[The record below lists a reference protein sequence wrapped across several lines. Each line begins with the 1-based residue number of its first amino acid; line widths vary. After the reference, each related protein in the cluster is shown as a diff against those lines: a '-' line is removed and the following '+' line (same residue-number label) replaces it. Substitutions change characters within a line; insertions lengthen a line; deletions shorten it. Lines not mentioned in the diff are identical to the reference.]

1 MKLYYIYTFKLTF
14 ILLILISTTISCTF
28 FNKSSTENEYSTDQ
42 YTFTNSVV
50 IPLENRPILKI
61 STPGIAIE
69 SISFDVI
76 LPDNISFTI
85 GSLSN
90 IGNTQPPDENI
101 YQYILINHSK
111 SNSRHYLSNI
121 HFAVEHNWISDSNQN
136 IVLQHFSGKWNK
148 LPTLNVDSN
157 KTHAIYKS
165 STNQFGLFAITLNKT
180 NTIKKPLDSSEKT
193 SLSSS
198 ITSKKKNDIA
208 ESTQKKY
215 SEKELSTKN
224 ITTNL
229 PLSSPTTL
237 PSNILPQVIPTTQI
251 STNTNATVSKNNI
264 LNQSKTTSI
273 PTITPTTTPTPI
285 RTIKTTPS
293 PTPTPIVAQ
302 TAVTTATAVAQ
313 ANRPTPQPTRTP
325 IPTPARPTPPT
336 CLVWTNENPLSFTSS
351 NNTLGITFNPS
362 NGSNVYKNPDSDNL
376 ILLTIKFPYKVS
388 LLKATLIN
396 SDQIGIDIKN
406 SFMSSDQII
415 FSTIQTV
422 EIGKKYNLFIS
433 ARHPSGNII
442 GPVNSSFDVM
452 LPATEIP
459 IKPGWNLISMPILPE
474 DNDLNN
480 VLQNSYVSKIM
491 TTDPNNSQWKN
502 TDVLPCTPEKH
513 LQDIKELS
521 NLSTPQ
527 GYWFFTSRP
536 ETIVIKHNE
545 TISYNSINAHLSN
558 LKEGWNLINVISSEK
573 IGTFVKADEYLQTVT
588 WTEGYGYDKTSKL
601 YYSFKPNT
609 NSSLEVGYGYYIKII
624 KNNTD

>member
-1 MKLYYIYTFKLTF
+1 MNYYIIF
-14 ILLILISTTISCTF
+14 LLLLSCIVLINC
-28 FNKSSTENEYSTDQ
+28 NDKPKSELIIEPT
-42 YTFTNSVV
+42 
-50 IPLENRPILKI
+50 LK
-61 STPGIAIE
+61 TQ
-69 SISFDVI
+69 
-76 LPDNISFTI
+76 TI
-85 GSLSN
+85 GSPN
-90 IGNTQPPDENI
+90 PTEDPKNQQFPPT
-101 YQYILINHSK
+101 LINTSTK
-111 SNSRHYLSNI
+111 STDDPPLKLTSTPTSLPT
-121 HFAVEHNWISDSNQN
+121 ISD
-136 IVLQHFSGKWNK
+136 
-148 LPTLNVDSN
+148 
-157 KTHAIYKS
+157 
-165 STNQFGLFAITLNKT
+165 
-180 NTIKKPLDSSEKT
+180 
-193 SLSSS
+193 
-198 ITSKKKNDIA
+198 
-208 ESTQKKY
+208 
-215 SEKELSTKN
+215 
-224 ITTNL
+224 TTNKR
-229 PLSSPTTL
+229 
-237 PSNILPQVIPTTQI
+237 I
-251 STNTNATVSKNNI
+251 STF
-264 LNQSKTTSI
+264 TS
-273 PTITPTTTPTPI
+273 PITPTLTSSTYTPTP
-285 RTIKTTPS
+285 TVTPDTTATPRPTMTPTMTPTLTPSTYTPTPTVTPDPTATPRPTMTPTPPAPPS

-302 TAVTTATAVAQ
+302 TDAASTTAAAQ
-313 ANRPTPQPTRTP
+313 AKRPTPQPTRTP

-442 GPVNSSFDVM
+442 GPVNSSFNVM
-452 LPATEIP
+452 LPATEIS
-459 IKPGWNLISMPILPE
+459 IKPGWNLISMPILPQ
-474 DNDLNN
+474 DNELND

-502 TDVLPCTPEKH
+502 ADVLPCTPEKH

>member
-1 MKLYYIYTFKLTF
+1 MNYYLICLLLF
-14 ILLILISTTISCTF
+14 I
-28 FNKSSTENEYSTDQ
+28 N
-42 YTFTNSVV
+42 VV
-50 IPLENRPILKI
+50 
-61 STPGIAIE
+61 
-69 SISFDVI
+69 
-76 LPDNISFTI
+76 
-85 GSLSN
+85 
-90 IGNTQPPDENI
+90 
-101 YQYILINHSK
+101 LINCNDKPK
-111 SNSRHYLSNI
+111 SELI
-121 HFAVEHNWISDSNQN
+121 IE
-136 IVLQHFSGKWNK
+136 
-148 LPTLNVDSN
+148 PTLMTPTIEIPKPT
-157 KTHAIYKS
+157 KTPE
-165 STNQFGLFAITLNKT
+165 NQQF
-180 NTIKKPLDSSEKT
+180 
-193 SLSSS
+193 
-198 ITSKKKNDIA
+198 
-208 ESTQKKY
+208 
-215 SEKELSTKN
+215 LSTLINTPTK
-224 ITTNL
+224 TAV
-229 PLSSPTTL
+229 PPSPT
-237 PSNILPQVIPTTQI
+237 PT
-251 STNTNATVSKNNI
+251 S
-264 LNQSKTTSI
+264 TSI
-273 PTITPTTTPTPI
+273 PLPTISSIKTISTATPSPTPTSTSIPLSASTLTPTATITPIPTATITPIPTATITPSPTATPRPTMTPTPPAP
-285 RTIKTTPS
+285 PS

-302 TAVTTATAVAQ
+302 TAVTTATAIAQ